1 MTREEKIAI
10 LKDIID
16 GEIVHP
22 QARKDIGAWAIN
34 ELKQEPCT
42 DAISRQYLLE
52 NCVVDKVTM
61 PFVPVIKIKSAPSVI
76 PQSRTEAISRQAVL
90 NTLDTVD
97 KILDEGRTVENYKAL
112 LKDCYEVL
120 TPIIPQPKVGKWLIV
135 DDCERFIAKC
145 SECGRVE
152 DSRMINNY
160 PYCHCGAKMERE

>member
-1 MTREEKIAI
+1 MTREEKLAI

-22 QARKDIGAWAIN
+22 QVRKDVGAWAIN
-34 ELKQEPCT
+34 ELKQEPCADT
-42 DAISRQYLLE
+42 ISRQYLLD

-61 PFVPVIKIKSAPSVI
+61 PFVPVIKIKSAPPVI
-76 PQSRTEAISRQAVL
+76 S
-90 NTLDTVD
+90 
-97 KILDEGRTVENYKAL
+97 
-112 LKDCYEVL
+112 
-120 TPIIPQPKVGKWLIV
+120 QPKMGKWLIE

-160 PYCHCGAKMERE
+160 PYCHCGAKMESEDE